1 MNQGLLP
8 ASASFRHQAEHFW
21 TWSPHWFSVIGW
33 RVTGDTLWRNRI
45 VWMDCPAPISS
56 KTHQQW
62 TVLKTLRLQVIRDPT
77 LPMADIF
84 PLGSQAIYKC
94 IFFRITMCAFRI
106 VFLMW
111 KPGIHL
117 PPSWNHGDLH
127 HRGGH
132 RRPKKCGLENLLNS
146 EGYNL

>member
-8 ASASFRHQAEHFW
+8 VSASLRQNISGH
-21 TWSPHWFSVIGW
+21 SPLTDSQSLDEGLQE
-33 RVTGDTLWRNRI
+33 TLWRNRTI
-45 VWMDCPAPISS
+45 WVDWIAPISS

-62 TVLKTLRLQVIRDPT
+62 TELKTLRLQVIRDPT
-77 LPMADIF
+77 LSMADIF
-84 PLGSQAIYKC
+84 PLGSQTIYKC

-106 VFLMW
+106 AFLVW
-111 KPGIHL
+111 KLGIHL
-117 PPSWNHGDLH
+117 PPSCNHGDLH